1 MQLLLRGFP
10 SFNFFDLLREKCQ
23 PAKCRYYTGNWII
36 NRSGYLS
43 FRPTILRRDSGH
55 WHVRIVVRVGRL
67 IDAWALDAIEFEE
80 EFHSKQVAFDKAERF
95 AFELAH
101 YFYPYSQTLR

>member
-43 FRPTILRRDSGH
+43 FRPTKGASATCGGKNSYARQQRHRTEGYSLH
-55 WHVRIVVRVGRL
+55 WHRRARFG
-67 IDAWALDAIEFEE
+67 FE
-80 EFHSKQVAFDKAERF
+80 
-95 AFELAH
+95 
-101 YFYPYSQTLR
+101 TLPEGNG